1 MMRMPRVLVI
11 PFVIALS
18 LIPFGRT
25 LAQGTLAQ
33 GTLAQGTRA
42 SVGPTIAKAAVG
54 VHVDRGSAM
63 TPAALPKR
71 QEDRKNVA
79 MMIVGGAALI
89 VGAIIGDTP
98 GTIIMVGGAGV
109 GLYGLYKYLE

>member
-1 MMRMPRVLVI
+1 MVRMARVLVI

-18 LIPFGRT
+18 LIPFGR
-25 LAQGTLAQ
+25 TLAQ

-54 VHVDRGSAM
+54 VHVDRASAM